1 MVRHYFVKGRVQ
13 GVGFRWH
20 VHREAGA
27 RGLRG
32 WVRNT
37 DAGEVEIMA
46 AGSTEKLDELRVVL
60 QQGSRGSRVDAVE
73 EKEMDEGMA
82 EGLESFRI
90 EGAW

>member
-1 MVRHYFVKGRVQ
+1 MDY
-13 GVGFRWH
+13 
-20 VHREAGA
+20 EAGCA
-27 RGLRG
+27 TPTR
-32 WVRNT
+32 VRWRSWRL
-37 DAGEVEIMA
+37 A
-46 AGSTEKLDELRVVL
+46 AQRKLDELRAVL